1 MKKNVFVCCAVL
13 ALLGMAFADDA
24 EPKSPWD
31 FSVTTDFAYYPKS
44 DAIPS
49 TGGVHFAPLTGV
61 YSGVELRAT
70 GTAGYTI
77 SLDRKSVVRERV

>member
-1 MKKNVFVCCAVL
+1 MTTLHLSDPVRRTLGATLRPGGELLTRRMLELAAHVFVCCAVL

-44 DAIPS
+44 DAIP
-49 TGGVHFAPLTGV
+49 
-61 YSGVELRAT
+61 
-70 GTAGYTI
+70 
-77 SLDRKSVVRERV
+77 